1 MTPKQKNRLFIVLSI
16 IIGVSI
22 AAALGLTAFKE
33 NIRFFINLEDVESI
47 ESNSTNQYRIAGL
60 VKPGS
65 VKKQSDNVSVQFTL
79 TDCKADVDVF
89 YTGILPDLFRE
100 GQTIVANG
108 TFDTNKRMT
117 ASEVLAKHDE
127 NYVPSEA
134 AESLMEEQANIC
146 IDQLKTDQ
154 PKNQALKQNSSTGGS
169 APLEAKSTQ
178 TSTY

>member
-1 MTPKQKNRLFIVLSI
+1 MTPKQKNRLFVVLAI
-16 IIGVSI
+16 LIGVSI
-22 AAALGLTAFKE
+22 ATALGLTAFKE
-33 NIRFFINLEDVESI
+33 NIRFFVNLEDVANI
-47 ESNSTNQYRIAGL
+47 EPTTTKQYRIAGL

-65 VKKQSDNVSVQFTL
+65 IEKQADNVSIQFTL

-89 YTGILPDLFRE
+89 FTGIVPDLFRE

-108 TFDTNKRMT
+108 TFDTNKMMV

-134 AESLMEEQANIC
+134 AESLMEQQANIC

-154 PKNQALKQNSSTGGS
+154 LSDTSGQAEASTPKN
-169 APLEAKSTQ
+169 
-178 TSTY
+178 STY